1 MKKLITAAMTLALA
15 AGLASA
21 QVTSDNTVG
30 YNTVTIRP
38 GYNMLA
44 VNWDL
49 VANTTAGI
57 SVQDLFDTSA
67 LKGGL
72 GSPAGDNIAIHD
84 ASTGGFSI
92 IYLYDGG
99 ETSYHENDGLWLE
112 YNNAVSTRVLQ
123 NGAAF
128 WYYSRATVPTNVTM
142 AGQVPVDASLTRT
155 ILPGYN
161 MLGSGFT
168 ADMTINGTYDWL
180 AAGATGGLGTPAGDN
195 IAIHDASTGGFS
207 IIYLY
212 DGGTTSYHENDGLWL
227 EYDNSVS
234 TRTIPVGKGF
244 WYFSRGTNPAGWSWG
259 ELKPY
264 TL

>member
-57 SVQDLFDTSA
+57 GVQNLLDTSA

-72 GSPAGDNIAIHD
+72 AEGLGDNIKLHD
-84 ASTGGFSI
+84 ASTGGFST

-112 YNNAVSTRVLQ
+112 SNKA
-123 NGAAF
+123 
-128 WYYSRATVPTNVTM
+128 
-142 AGQVPVDASLTRT
+142 
-155 ILPGYN
+155 
-161 MLGSGFT
+161 
-168 ADMTINGTYDWL
+168 
-180 AAGATGGLGTPAGDN
+180 
-195 IAIHDASTGGFS
+195 
-207 IIYLY
+207 
-212 DGGTTSYHENDGLWL
+212 
-227 EYDNSVS
+227 VS
-234 TRTIPVGKGF
+234 TRTIPVGQGF